1 MSNFPQRRSN
11 NQQQNNQIRVNA
23 KIRAREVRVISGEGK
38 MLGVMSVQNALV
50 LAKEHGVDLVEISP
64 NAVPPVCK
72 LVNIGKYLYD
82 AAKREKEAKK
92 KQHTNKV
99 KEIQIRPAI
108 SDRDMQVKLDRA
120 IVFFCNDMKVK
131 LVLRFKGREM
141 QHKEFGFETV
151 NKFIEK
157 VTPFASADSEPKIV
171 GKGITVMLNPLP
183 RSRRAKN
190 PKGEVNLQQLEEAE
204 LEDQRKLDAEEGEE
218 SSQNEPQEKNDS
230 RKGGKK
236 SSFGAPVLDEINLE
250 ISPKAHRHD
259 I

>member
-1 MSNFPQRRSN
+1 MSNFPQHRSN
-11 NQQQNNQIRVNA
+11 NQQNQIRVNA

-72 LVNIGKYLYD
+72 LVNLGKYLYD

-157 VTPFASADSEPKIV
+157 VTPFATADSEPKIV

-204 LEDQRKLDAEEGEE
+204 LEDQRKLDAEEELQEE
-218 SSQNEPQEKNDS
+218 NPQTEPEKS
-230 RKGGKK
+230 AQKKGSKK
-236 SSFGAPVLDEINLE
+236 STFGAPVLDEINLE

>member
-1 MSNFPQRRSN
+1 MSNFPQHRSN
-11 NQQQNNQIRVNA
+11 NQQNQIRVNA

-72 LVNIGKYLYD
+72 LVNLGKYLYD

-157 VTPFASADSEPKIV
+157 VAPFATADAEPKIV

-204 LEDQRKLDAEEGEE
+204 LEDQRKLDAEEELQEE
-218 SSQNEPQEKNDS
+218 NPQTEPERSAQKKAS
-230 RKGGKK
+230 RK
-236 SSFGAPVLDEINLE
+236 STFGAPVLDEINLE

>member
-1 MSNFPQRRSN
+1 MSNFPQHRSN
-11 NQQQNNQIRVNA
+11 NQQNQIRVNA

-72 LVNIGKYLYD
+72 LVNLGKYLYD

-157 VTPFASADSEPKIV
+157 VAPFATADAEPKIV

-204 LEDQRKLDAEEGEE
+204 LEDQRKLDAEEELQEE
-218 SSQNEPQEKNDS
+218 NPQTEPEKSAQKKAS
-230 RKGGKK
+230 RK
-236 SSFGAPVLDEINLE
+236 STFGAPVLDEINLE